1 MPAQVTIKDLARILN
16 ISVSTVSRALRDTYD
31 VNRETK
37 EKVLALA
44 AELNYKP
51 NFNASGLAGGST
63 HNIGIVLPFI
73 TNYYFSMVITGIQEM
88 AYSKGYNIV
97 LYVTNDSP
105 ERELQIIH
113 DLNTQNLDGLLVSV
127 SSNSDA
133 AGHFE
138 ALMQQGIPVVFID
151 RVLEN
156 IDASKV
162 MQDDYN
168 GAFEAVEHLIA
179 QGYRRI
185 AHIAGPADLDFTR
198 QRLRGYR
205 DALEKHGFPSDPAWV
220 VHSGFSQECGGD
232 DMRTLLSLPEHPDA
246 VFAVNDRKA
255 IGAMLAL
262 KECGV
267 PIGPGI
273 GVIGFTNDPVSA
285 LISPSLTTVAEP
297 AFDVGKIG
305 CELLISHITRK
316 EYFHPREVVLPGK
329 LIVRES
335 TQR

>member
-156 IDASKV
+156 I
-162 MQDDYN
+162 YN
-168 GAFEAVEHLIA
+168 HL
-179 QGYRRI
+179 
-185 AHIAGPADLDFTR
+185 
-198 QRLRGYR
+198 RL
-205 DALEKHGFPSDPAWV
+205 LFP
-220 VHSGFSQECGGD
+220 
-232 DMRTLLSLPEHPDA
+232 
-246 VFAVNDRKA
+246 
-255 IGAMLAL
+255 
-262 KECGV
+262 
-267 PIGPGI
+267 
-273 GVIGFTNDPVSA
+273 
-285 LISPSLTTVAEP
+285 
-297 AFDVGKIG
+297 
-305 CELLISHITRK
+305 
-316 EYFHPREVVLPGK
+316 
-329 LIVRES
+329 
-335 TQR
+335 